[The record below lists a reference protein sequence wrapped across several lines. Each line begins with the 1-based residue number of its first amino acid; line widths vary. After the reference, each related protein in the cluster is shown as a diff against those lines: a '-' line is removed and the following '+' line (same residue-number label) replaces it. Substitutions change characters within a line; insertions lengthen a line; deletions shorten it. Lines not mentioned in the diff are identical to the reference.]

1 LPPEGTRAQPT
12 WGIAGTGLI
21 GASIGLRARA
31 HGVRVLGF
39 DASRAHAERAHERGA
54 LDATVDDVAELNACE
69 VVVLAAP
76 LEATLEL
83 LERLSAAPPAATL
96 ILDVCS
102 VKLPVERAGRTL
114 AAFVPTHPIAGS
126 ERSGPEAAR
135 ADLFVERVWTH
146 APVREAELRARL
158 HAFIGLMGARA
169 VPLDSAAHDG
179 IVALTSHAPQVLAV
193 ALAAHLGERLDEPA
207 VLDLCG
213 TGVRSMTRLGASSWP
228 VWQGVLG
235 ANAAAVAQEVRAF
248 SAILSDIADA
258 LAAGNA
264 GRLGPQ
270 FERASDTVARL
281 RENDPASG
289 SVVGD

>member
-1 LPPEGTRAQPT
+1 M
-12 WGIAGTGLI
+12 
-21 GASIGLRARA
+21 
-31 HGVRVLGF
+31 RVLGF
-39 DASRAHAERAHERGA
+39 DASREHAGRALERGA
-54 LDATVDDVAELNACE
+54 LDATVDDVAQLNACD
-69 VVVLAAP
+69 VLVLAAP
-76 LEATLEL
+76 FEATLEL
-83 LERLSAAPPAATL
+83 LARLSAAPPAATL

-102 VKLPVERAGRTL
+102 VKLPVERAGCAL

-135 ADLFVERVWTH
+135 ADLFAERVWTH
-146 APVREAELRARL
+146 APVRNAALHERL
-158 HAFIGLMGARA
+158 HAFIELMGARPVA
-169 VPLDSAAHDG
+169 LESAAHDG

-193 ALAAHLGERLDEPA
+193 ALAAHLGDRLDEPA
-207 VLDLCG
+207 VRELCG
-213 TGVRSMTRLGASSWP
+213 TGIRSMTRLGASSWP

-258 LAAGNA
+258 LAAGDA

-270 FERASDTVARL
+270 FERASDAVARL
-281 RENDPASG
+281 RENDPGSG